1 MNRALLGIGFVV
13 MVLGSAVLIYMT
25 IKDQGEEKMLEL
37 QQDKED
43 KENKENKENTE
54 NKENKDNN
62 YKGNKKTGTS
72 KTTVVAG
79 EAFVIKT
86 SDAVKKIILNFLQM
100 LSLASGLPMQWPP
113 EIDVMFQSMATVSSA
128 GSTLLIPDCE
138 MSDMKTAE

>member
-43 KENKENKENTE
+43 KENTENKDNKDNTE
-54 NKENKDNN
+54 NKDN
-62 YKGNKKTGTS
+62 KGNKKTGTS